1 MVEILGRRRKSN
13 PLLLGEAGV
22 GKTAIAEGLAAAIAR
37 GLLPDGSPLPPF
49 LVRAARSLQRAARI
63 STLVL
68 HAVQWSSAA
77 TTFCAACI
85 RMVY

>member
-22 GKTAIAEGLAAAIAR
+22 GKTAIAEGLAAAITR